1 MIVRIMSEG
10 QYEVDGDKLDT
21 LRRADEALLEAVQE
35 GLQDAFHEH
44 LQEAI
49 RVVRSGVRVHLHV
62 LKESDLVLPSADMT
76 VQEARQLFDQHKIL

>member
-44 LQEAI
+44 LQDAI
-49 RVVRSGVRVHLHV
+49 RVVRSGARVDLHV

>member
-10 QYEVDGDKLDT
+10 QYEVDGDKLDA

-49 RVVRSGVRVHLHV
+49 RVVRSGVRVDLHV